1 MTTLERILGVL
12 PPPYTVDPASTLGQ
26 LLNVLAC
33 EAEAYQEDLDVLRR
47 THWVDLAERLADLGK
62 LGALVGTVPLSWETP
77 AMFRTRLHATVD
89 ARLRGAVDPA
99 SIEDFVY
106 SYLRGAEV
114 GLGSALVP
122 GLPTGGAPAEAFGPR
137 AGHPNYRP
145 LGLVENPPR
154 VRTSGAL
161 AVVAGRVPYLFR
173 WQEENRG
180 LADTVPSFTVT
191 GFPDGKTA
199 GPVLV
204 NLTTGELIGYGG
216 VLRVGQ
222 RLVLQPAAAAGP
234 GALTASL
241 DGRDVSGRVFSVSG
255 FRMGVPFEPPEA
267 DPAPQLPRM
276 VRGVNAWAF
285 LSVGRFDVE
294 GLDNVFYAIAGEALR
309 EGAFDRT
316 AFDESLFPRGPMAAV
331 TMEWTETEPAS
342 FEVHVPRYIVVEA
355 PDVAVS
361 DATVYEELG
370 AAIESTVQDLR
381 AAGVRAAVRFDP
393 FTETQDQRVS
403 VRPSWQVIPP
413 EVGPVGFERDVAL
426 SGQFGQAR
434 FSDSRFE

>member
-1 MTTLERILGVL
+1 
-12 PPPYTVDPASTLGQ
+12 
-26 LLNVLAC
+26 
-33 EAEAYQEDLDVLRR
+33 
-47 THWVDLAERLADLGK
+47 VDLAERLADLGK
-62 LGALVGTVPLSWETP
+62 LGAIVGMVPFSWETP
-77 AMFRTRLHATVD
+77 AMFRTRLHATAD

-99 SIEDFVY
+99 SIKEFVY
-106 SYLRGAEV
+106 SYLLGAET
-114 GLGSALVP
+114 GLGSTLVP
-122 GLPTGGAPAEAFGPR
+122 GLPAGGDVAGAFGSP
-137 AGHPNYRP
+137 AGHPSYRP
-145 LGLVENPPR
+145 LSLVENPSR

-161 AVVAGRVPYLFR
+161 AAVAGRVPYLFR

-180 LADTVPSFTVT
+180 LADTVPSLTVT

-204 NLTTGELIGYGG
+204 NLTTGELIGYRG

-222 RLVLQPAAAAGP
+222 RLVLQSAAGT
-234 GALTASL
+234 GTRALTASL

-255 FRMGVPFEPPEA
+255 FRMGVPFEPPDA
-267 DPAPQLPRM
+267 DPEPQLPRM

-285 LSVGRFDVE
+285 LSVGRFDVD

-309 EGAFDRT
+309 EGAFDRA

-331 TMEWTETEPAS
+331 AMEWTEEEPAS
-342 FEVHVPRYIVVEA
+342 FEVHVPRYLVVEA
-355 PDVAVS
+355 PDVAAS

-370 AAIESTVQDLR
+370 EAIKTTVQDLR

-393 FTETQDQRVS
+393 FGETQDQRVS
-403 VRPSWQVIPP
+403 VRLPWQVIPP
-413 EVGPVGFERDVAL
+413 EAGPVGFERDVAL
-426 SGQFGQAR
+426 TGQFGQAR